1 MSFILKYILI
11 HVSLFLMIFIF
22 SWKKVLIDDT
32 FENVV
37 LFMKPRIIID
47 TTKFL
52 NLGIFVYNWD
62 MREYWN

>member
-1 MSFILKYILI
+1 MLFILKYILI
-11 HVSLFLMIFIF
+11 HVSLFLMTFIF
-22 SWKKVLIDDT
+22 SWKKVLIDQT

-47 TTKFL
+47 TTKFF

-62 MREYWN
+62 QRDYWN